1 MCGLMRNTA
10 WGLLNPLCWEEE
22 DVQGPGSCSGRW
34 GLGSLWERDK
44 AVTTHIRAS
53 VCCSAFQL
61 FAASSPVVCHSY
73 SQLFAV
79 QHSIYLQ
86 SLPTYLQP
94 YPQECAITTPAV
106 CSHHRYL
113 QSPPTC
119 SRSPSQLS
127 AGPPSAR
134 YNLFPAVCNHHP
146 SYVQFPS
153 HFGHQVRLVQD

>member
-1 MCGLMRNTA
+1 MYRGRGTPVADRVWGQCG
-10 WGLLNPLCWEEE
+10 
-22 DVQGPGSCSGRW
+22 
-34 GLGSLWERDK
+34 EREK
-44 AVTTHIRAS
+44 AVPTHIRAS
-53 VCCSAFQL
+53 ICCSAPQL

-79 QHSIYLQ
+79 QHTSYLQ
-86 SLPTYLQP
+86 LPPTYLQP

-113 QSPPTC
+113 QSPPSC

-127 AGPPSAR
+127 AGPPSAL

-153 HFGHQVRLVQD
+153 PLWASGKACSRLVLTTTITIS